1 MTHNQTFCKVTLH
14 CCSSVFIKEQI
25 LMQFLRKLSFGQS
38 NDKFNLSPF
47 PLLAASKCQTTES
60 FVDFLPQTL
69 LTFRSKC
76 ISEIW
81 TLMIFRK
88 SELKREKIKKN
99 QSTKHET
106 LTSCQVIN
114 PMELI
119 IKWSWRWSWTL
130 ISPNIL
136 CWLFNLPPSQ
146 HCGRQ
151 HPNPATV
158 SPSFS
163 FHSLLLFFPLSIP
176 FSPSLRNSFLLTFVT
191 VSPVSNNQQKYLRSL
206 YPYSL
211 HEQPSVLPASVSSA

>member
-1 MTHNQTFCKVTLH
+1 MWLSLVLKAWQWKMMTHNQTFCKVTLH

-106 LTSCQVIN
+106 LTLCQVIN
-114 PMELI
+114 PMELTI
-119 IKWSWRWSWTL
+119 
-130 ISPNIL
+130 
-136 CWLFNLPPSQ
+136 
-146 HCGRQ
+146 
-151 HPNPATV
+151 
-158 SPSFS
+158 
-163 FHSLLLFFPLSIP
+163 
-176 FSPSLRNSFLLTFVT
+176 
-191 VSPVSNNQQKYLRSL
+191 
-206 YPYSL
+206 
-211 HEQPSVLPASVSSA
+211 

>member
-114 PMELI
+114 PMELKI
-119 IKWSWRWSWTL
+119 TWSRRWSWTL

-136 CWLFNLPPSQ
+136 CGLFNLPPSQ

-163 FHSLLLFFPLSIP
+163 FHSVSIYFSLYRFHFHLF
-176 FSPSLRNSFLLTFVT
+176 SLRNSFLLTFVT
-191 VSPVSNNQQKYLRSL
+191 VSPVSNNQQK
-206 YPYSL
+206 
-211 HEQPSVLPASVSSA
+211 